1 MTQCHDL
8 SRGSIVSMHNM
19 SQRQRNATFPIAVT
33 HGIFGVYPQRAEDD
47 STMHCALAP
56 AGVSI

>member
-19 SQRQRNATFPIAVT
+19 IQRQRNPTFSIAVT
-33 HGIFGVYPQRAEDD
+33 HGIFGAYPQGGEDD
-47 STMHCALAP
+47 STMHRALAP